1 MYLENTQNMQNGII
15 IDNLQSSNP
24 CEYCPNNPKNNPLSS
39 GFCNCVLPYKYNII
53 Y

>member
-1 MYLENTQNMQNGII
+1 MYTGITNDNSI
-15 IDNLQSSNP
+15 IYKITNLQNPNP